1 MKTLIQPHFTY
12 NDIFDAIR
20 EYHWMMNEVERL
32 APQLKGFDPESTDT
46 IPPEMNRRRK
56 KLERAKRFY
65 RRIHFI
71 DSRSCI
77 QDETEKVVLDCLL
90 DGVKIKDI
98 AEHLQLHRK
107 TIERI
112 RERIINKIYES
123 QFEGE
128 NIHD

>member
-1 MKTLIQPHFTY
+1 METATQPRFTY
-12 NDIFDAIR
+12 NDIFDTIR
-20 EYHWMMNEVERL
+20 EYHWMISEVDRL
-32 APQLKGFDPESTDT
+32 SSQLVGFDPDSPDVF
-46 IPPEMNRRRK
+46 IPELNRRRK
-56 KLERAKRFY
+56 KLERVKRFV

-71 DSRSCI
+71 DGQNCI
-77 QDETEKVVLDCLL
+77 TDETEKVVLDCLL

-123 QFEGE
+123 QS
-128 NIHD
+128 